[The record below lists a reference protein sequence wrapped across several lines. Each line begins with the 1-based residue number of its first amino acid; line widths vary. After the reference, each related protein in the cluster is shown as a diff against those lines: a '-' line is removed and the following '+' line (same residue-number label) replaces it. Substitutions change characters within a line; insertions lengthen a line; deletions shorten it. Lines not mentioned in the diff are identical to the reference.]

1 MKAAVLDDT
10 REDAQRLLDYITRYQ
25 EEQKCLIQTDI
36 YHASFDFL
44 EEYHSQYDVI
54 FLDIEM
60 PGEDGLNVAHE
71 IRKKDTAVGIIF
83 VTNIAQYA
91 IHGYEVNAIDFIVK
105 PVGYFLFAEKLEKA
119 MRFAKRRGRH
129 DLVVNDDEGIYRIPI
144 EEVFYIKKE
153 RNDLIYYTSQG
164 ELRERGTIRMMKEKL
179 AELAFE
185 ECNSGCLVNL
195 SQVRRIGK
203 EEIIVGNFSVP
214 LSRRMK
220 KQFTQSYIDYL
231 GGGI

>member
-1 MKAAVLDDT
+1 MKVAVLDDT
-10 REDAQRLLDYITRYQ
+10 IEDAQRLWDYINQFQ
-25 EEQKCLIQTDI
+25 EQQNCPIQTDV
-36 YHASFDFL
+36 YHSSLDFL

-60 PGEDGLNVAHE
+60 PGEDGLKVAHE
-71 IRKKDTAVGIIF
+71 IREKDTSVGIIF

-119 MRFAKRRGRH
+119 IRFAQRRKKH
-129 DLVVNDDEGIYRIPI
+129 DLVVNDEDGIYRIPI

-164 ELRERGTIRMMKEKL
+164 ELRERGTIRIMKEKL
-179 AELAFE
+179 AGLAFE

-203 EEIIVGNFSVP
+203 ENITVGTFSLP

>member
-1 MKAAVLDDT
+1 MKVAVLDDT
-10 REDAQRLLDYITRYQ
+10 REDAQRLLEYISQFQ
-25 EEQKCLIQTDI
+25 EKQNCLIQTDI
-36 YHASFDFL
+36 YYASMDFL

-60 PGEDGLNVAHE
+60 PGEDGLKVAHE
-71 IRKKDTAVGIIF
+71 IRQKDIAVGIIF

-119 MRFAKRRGRH
+119 IRFAKRRKKH
-129 DLVVNDDEGIYRIPI
+129 DIVVNDDEGIYRIPI
-144 EEVFYIKKE
+144 EEVFYIKKD
-153 RNDLIYYTSQG
+153 RNDLIYFTSQG

-179 AELAFE
+179 IGLAFE

-195 SQVRRIGK
+195 SQVRYIGK
-203 EEIIVGNFSVP
+203 DIVQVGNFSVP
-214 LSRRMK
+214 LSRRIK

>member
-1 MKAAVLDDT
+1 MKVAVLDDT
-10 REDAQRLLDYITRYQ
+10 REDAQRLLDYINQFQ
-25 EEQKCLIQTDI
+25 EQQKCLIQTDI
-36 YHASFDFL
+36 YHASMDFL

-60 PGEDGLNVAHE
+60 PGEGGLEVAHE

-119 MRFAKRRGRH
+119 MRFARRRNKH
-129 DLVVNDDEGIYRIPI
+129 DLVVNDEEGIYRIPI

-153 RNDLIYYTSQG
+153 RNDLIYFTSQG
-164 ELRERGTIRMMKEKL
+164 ELRERGTIRLMKEKL
-179 AELAFE
+179 AGLGFE

-195 SQVRRIGK
+195 SQIRCIGK
-203 EEIIVGNFSVP
+203 DNIMVRDFSVP

>member
-1 MKAAVLDDT
+1 MKVAVLDDT
-10 REDAQRLLDYITRYQ
+10 REDAQRLLDYINQFQ
-25 EEQKCLIQTDI
+25 EQKKCLIQTDI
-36 YHASFDFL
+36 YNASIDFL

-60 PGEDGLNVAHE
+60 PGEDGLQVAHE
-71 IRKKDTAVGIIF
+71 IRKNDTAVGIIF
-83 VTNIAQYA
+83 VTNIGQYA

-105 PVGYFLFAEKLEKA
+105 PVGYFLFTEKLEKA
-119 MRFAKRRGRH
+119 IRFSKQRSKFN
-129 DLVVNDDEGIYRIPI
+129 LVVNDEKGIYRIPV
-144 EEVFYIKKE
+144 EEVFYIKKD
-153 RNDLIYYTSQG
+153 RNDLIYNTSQG

-179 AELAFE
+179 SGLSFE

-195 SQVRRIGK
+195 SQVRCIGK
-203 EEIIVGNFSVP
+203 ENVMVGSLSVP

-231 GGGI
+231 GGGF

>member
-1 MKAAVLDDT
+1 MKVAVLDDT
-10 REDAQRLLDYITRYQ
+10 IEDAQRLLDYINQFQ
-25 EEQKCLIQTDI
+25 EHQSCLIQTDV
-36 YHASFDFL
+36 YHSSMDFL

-60 PGEDGLNVAHE
+60 PGEDGLKVAHE
-71 IRKKDTAVGIIF
+71 IREKDTSVGIIF

-119 MRFAKRRGRH
+119 IRFAQRRKKH
-129 DLVVNDDEGIYRIPI
+129 DLVVNDEDGIYRIPI

-164 ELRERGTIRMMKEKL
+164 ELRERGTIRIMKEKL
-179 AELAFE
+179 AGLAFE

-203 EEIIVGNFSVP
+203 ENITVGTFSLP

>member
-1 MKAAVLDDT
+1 MRVAVLDDT

-36 YHASFDFL
+36 YHASIDFL
-44 EEYHSQYDVI
+44 EEYQSQYDVI

-119 MRFAKRRGRH
+119 MHFSKRRKKH
-129 DLVVNDDEGIYRIPI
+129 DLVVNDEEGIYRIPI
-144 EEVFYIKKE
+144 EEVYYIKKD

-164 ELRERGTIRMMKEKL
+164 ELKERGTIRMMKEKL
-179 AELAFE
+179 AGLAFE

-203 EEIIVGNFSVP
+203 EDILVGSFSVP

-220 KQFTQSYIDYL
+220 KQFAQSYIDYL

>member
-1 MKAAVLDDT
+1 MKVAVLDDT
-10 REDAQRLLDYITRYQ
+10 REDAERLLNYINQFQKEQ
-25 EEQKCLIQTDI
+25 ECLIETDI
-36 YHASFDFL
+36 YHASLDFL

-60 PGEDGLNVAHE
+60 PGEDGLKVAHE
-71 IRKKDTAVGIIF
+71 IRQKDIAVGIIF

-119 MRFAKRRGRH
+119 MRFAKRRKKH
-129 DLVVNDDEGIYRIPI
+129 DIVVNDEEGIYRIPI
-144 EEVFYIKKE
+144 EEVFYIKKD
-153 RNDLIYYTSQG
+153 RNDLIYFTSQG

-179 AELAFE
+179 TGLAFE

-195 SQVRRIGK
+195 SQVRYIGK
-203 EEIIVGNFSVP
+203 DIVLAGSFSVP

>member
-1 MKAAVLDDT
+1 MKVAVLDDT
-10 REDAQRLLDYITRYQ
+10 REDAQRLLDYINQFQ
-25 EEQKCLIQTDI
+25 EQQKCLIQTDV
-36 YHASFDFL
+36 YYASMDFL

-60 PGEDGLNVAHE
+60 PGDDGLEVAHE

-105 PVGYFLFAEKLEKA
+105 PVGYYLFAEKLEKA
-119 MRFAKRRGRH
+119 MRFARRRDKH
-129 DLVVNDDEGIYRIPI
+129 DLVVNDEEGIYRIPI
-144 EEVFYIKKE
+144 DEVYYIKKE
-153 RNDLIYYTSQG
+153 RNDLIYFTSQG

-179 AELAFE
+179 AGLAFE

-195 SQVRRIGK
+195 SQVRYIGK
-203 EEIIVGNFSVP
+203 ETIMVRDFSVP

>member
-1 MKAAVLDDT
+1 MKLAVLDDT
-10 REDAQRLLDYITRYQ
+10 REDAQRLLDYINQFQ
-25 EEQKCLIQTDI
+25 EQQKCLIQTDTYYSSI
-36 YHASFDFL
+36 DFL

-71 IRKKDTAVGIIF
+71 IRKKDMAVGIIF

-119 MRFAKRRGRH
+119 VRFAKRRTKH
-129 DLVVNDDEGIYRIPI
+129 DLVVNDEEGIYRIPI

-164 ELRERGTIRMMKEKL
+164 ELRERGTIRIMKEKL
-179 AELAFE
+179 AGLAFE

-203 EEIIVGNFSVP
+203 ETIMVGEFSVP

>member
-1 MKAAVLDDT
+1 MKVAVLDDT
-10 REDAQRLLDYITRYQ
+10 REDAEILLDYMNRFQ
-25 EEQKCLIQTDI
+25 ETHKCLIQTDL
-36 YHASFDFL
+36 YNASMDFL

-60 PGEDGLNVAHE
+60 PGEDGLEVAHE
-71 IRKKDTAVGIIF
+71 IRKKDMAVGIIF

-91 IHGYEVNAIDFIVK
+91 IHGYEVNAIDFMVK

-119 MRFAKRRGRH
+119 MRFAKRRSRH
-129 DLVVNDDEGIYRIPI
+129 DLVVNDEEGIYRIPV
-144 EEVFYIKKE
+144 EEVYYIKKE

-179 AELAFE
+179 AGMAFE

-195 SQVRRIGK
+195 RQVRCIGK
-203 EEIIVGNFSVP
+203 EKIMVGSFSVP

>member
-1 MKAAVLDDT
+1 MKVAVLDDT
-10 REDAQRLLDYITRYQ
+10 REDAQRLLNYINQFQ
-25 EEQKCLIQTDI
+25 EQQKCLIQTDT
-36 YHASFDFL
+36 YYASIDFL

-119 MRFAKRRGRH
+119 MHFAKRRQKH
-129 DLVVNDDEGIYRIPI
+129 DLVVNDEEGIYRIPI
-144 EEVFYIKKE
+144 EEVYCIKKD

-179 AELAFE
+179 AGLAFE

-195 SQVRRIGK
+195 GQVRRIGK
-203 EEIIVGNFSVP
+203 EDIIVGGFTVP

>member
-1 MKAAVLDDT
+1 MKVAVLDDT
-10 REDAQRLLDYITRYQ
+10 REDAERLLDYMNRFQ
-25 EEQKCLIQTDI
+25 ETHKCLIQTDL
-36 YHASFDFL
+36 YNASMDFL

-60 PGEDGLNVAHE
+60 PGEDGLEVAHE
-71 IRKKDTAVGIIF
+71 IRKKDLAVGIIF

-91 IHGYEVNAIDFIVK
+91 IHGYEVNAIDFMVK

-119 MRFAKRRGRH
+119 MRFAKRRSRH
-129 DLVVNDDEGIYRIPI
+129 DLVVNDEEGIYRIPI
-144 EEVFYIKKE
+144 EEVYYIKKE

-179 AELAFE
+179 AGMAFE

-195 SQVRRIGK
+195 RQVRCIGK
-203 EEIIVGNFSVP
+203 EKVMVGGFSVP

>member
-1 MKAAVLDDT
+1 MKVAILDDIK
-10 REDAQRLLDYITRYQ
+10 EDAQRIRQYIDRYQ
-25 EEQKCLIQTDI
+25 EEHSCVIQTEV
-36 YHASFDFL
+36 YHSSLDFL

-60 PGEDGLNVAHE
+60 PGEDGLAVARE
-71 IRKKDTAVGIIF
+71 IRERDRAVGIIF

-105 PVGYFLFAEKLEKA
+105 PVGYFLFAEKMEKA
-119 MRFAKRRGRH
+119 MRFAQRKKQH
-129 DLVVNDDEGIYRIPI
+129 DLLVKDDDGIYRIPI
-144 EEVFYIKKE
+144 DEVFYIKKE
-153 RNDLIYYTSQG
+153 RNDLIYFTSQG

-179 AELAFE
+179 ADLAFA
-185 ECNSGCLVNL
+185 ECNSGCLVHL
-195 SQVRRIGK
+195 SQVRCIGK
-203 EEIIVGNFSVP
+203 DEVVVGSYHLP

-220 KQFTQSYIDYL
+220 KEFTQNYIDYL

>member
-1 MKAAVLDDT
+1 MKVAVLDDT
-10 REDAQRLLDYITRYQ
+10 REDAERLLDYMNRFQ
-25 EEQKCLIQTDI
+25 EKHKCLIQTDL
-36 YHASFDFL
+36 YNASMDFL

-60 PGEDGLNVAHE
+60 PGEDGLEVAHE
-71 IRKKDTAVGIIF
+71 IRKKDLAVGIIF

-91 IHGYEVNAIDFIVK
+91 IHGYEVNAIDFMVK

-119 MRFAKRRGRH
+119 MRFAKRRSRH
-129 DLVVNDDEGIYRIPI
+129 DLVVNDEEGIYRIPI
-144 EEVFYIKKE
+144 EEVYYIKKE

-179 AELAFE
+179 AGMAFE

-195 SQVRRIGK
+195 RQVRFIGK
-203 EEIIVGNFSVP
+203 EKIMVGSFSVP

>member
-1 MKAAVLDDT
+1 MKVAVVDDT
-10 REDAQRLLDYITRYQ
+10 REDAQRLMDYLNQFQ
-25 EEQKCLIQTDI
+25 EKQSCLIQTDV
-36 YHASFDFL
+36 YNASIDFL

-60 PGEDGLNVAHE
+60 PGADGLEVAHE
-71 IRKKDTAVGIIF
+71 IRRKDTAVGIIF

-105 PVGYFLFAEKLEKA
+105 PVGYYLFAEKLEKA
-119 MRFAKRRGRH
+119 IRFANRRKKH
-129 DLVVNDDEGIYRIPI
+129 DLVVNDEEGIYRIPI
-144 EEVFYIKKE
+144 EEVFYIKKD

-164 ELRERGTIRMMKEKL
+164 ELKERGTIRMMKEKL
-179 AELAFE
+179 AGLAFE

-195 SQVRRIGK
+195 SLVRCIGK
-203 EEIIVGNFSVP
+203 ETVLVGNTSVP
-214 LSRRMK
+214 LSRRMR
-220 KQFTQSYIDYL
+220 KQFTQSYIDYI

>member
-1 MKAAVLDDT
+1 MKVAVLDDT
-10 REDAQRLLDYITRYQ
+10 REDAQRLLDYINRFGKQ
-25 EEQKCLIQTDI
+25 QKCLIQTDV
-36 YHASFDFL
+36 YHASMDFL

-60 PGEDGLNVAHE
+60 PGEDGLEVAHE

-105 PVGYFLFAEKLEKA
+105 PVGYFLFTEKLEKA
-119 MRFAKRRGRH
+119 MRFAKRRSKH
-129 DLVVNDDEGIYRIPI
+129 DLVVNDEGGIYRIPI
-144 EEVFYIKKE
+144 EEVFYIKKD

-179 AELAFE
+179 AGLSFE

-195 SQVRRIGK
+195 SRVRRIGK
-203 EEIIVGNFSVP
+203 EDIMVGDFSVP